1 MNKFFGLGRAHE
13 VLIWDLGCLERCKK
27 LLMIGPGKQ
36 TQKKVERITSQHNK
50 QTARKKSGHGFAPK
64 SSPQRKERGG
74 EWMFKDPCEDI
85 HLHVGSV
92 CVDLIG
98 QHEHDSAQTESCKPH
113 ADRHSDVTA

>member
-1 MNKFFGLGRAHE
+1 
-13 VLIWDLGCLERCKK
+13 
-27 LLMIGPGKQ
+27 
-36 TQKKVERITSQHNK
+36 
-50 QTARKKSGHGFAPK
+50 
-64 SSPQRKERGG
+64 
-74 EWMFKDPCEDI
+74 MFKDPCEDI